1 MLFSAKWIYLER
13 LMLTFVVSLVAVALI
28 AAKEEKPAAQT
39 VFLTGLVTLSYFI
52 GERMAQ
58 SELSGN
64 TITYVGVSIWLV
76 FMLSFIFMV
85 YTSVVVAINSTN
97 TGLCGTSIFAC
108 IFIYCGSKLA
118 TINFLIE
125 RLRMIRN
132 PPVGRFHDRVWLGM
146 MSLLIP
152 YSGVLAVLLE
162 GARWYIRK
170 GTQCVIGVVSRYM
183 IGIIVYNTIATVT
196 IASAYAF
203 ILHRSASDQEIR
215 IPPGM
220 GKLSIA
226 FAAFVWATF
235 SGYNI
240 STFLYQEHFKD
251 YVCLMNC
258 SIDVTMAIIMSDY
271 MSGLTASRVEQN
283 AMVQNVSQ
291 RIALMELDG
300 LEDLFE
306 YENPTSTIMSF
317 RSIVAILRQYK
328 SYVPAS
334 LLENIDDIINIP
346 VPEESR
352 QPPSGEVAM
361 VFTDIKSSSQIW
373 GELPNDMRDALK
385 IHNRV
390 LRRCIAT
397 HDGYEVK
404 TIGDSFMVA
413 FDTLHDAVSFG
424 LMAQTELFEATWP
437 DGLSRIAVCG
447 SNSCWN
453 GLRIRI
459 GIMFG
464 DADTETNDS
473 MGTVDYFGS
482 TVNIAARLEGACLPG
497 GVALY
502 SSKLVDIKDLVKA
515 TCPIVVDRGAIPL
528 KGIKDVHA
536 VSVLFPA
543 QLAGRSDTY
552 SDSQLEIDNPA
563 ACRLSFKSEASL
575 GSGSLRSDMSMK
587 VRKEKAPEIVFKK
600 HASVTIGRLSLRP
613 SESEFPYLNDTL
625 GLVATCLIRT
635 DGVTLGL
642 IGNLMSFTW
651 NVSRRVDSHVLNSMR
666 FADMY
671 SDYLKRSNKPL
682 PQTAVALSTSPA
694 SSGSVRSGDQR
705 FVTVFGDALSLSE
718 VQVILNFKYDI
729 LCTYTSTLLVEGTLL
744 RFLKNSDLIALEGRS
759 VPVRE
764 IICYKVCTNGWSSY
778 VESLDDINASA
789 EPLLPEFDSTQKR
802 VENELLQ
809 LPAYA

>member
-536 VSVLFPA
+536 VSVLFPN
-543 QLAGRSDTY
+543 QLSDRAEYTFVPESRNDPVPSPTIP
-552 SDSQLEIDNPA
+552 SDSTSASQT
-563 ACRLSFKSEASL
+563 SEAL
-575 GSGSLRSDMSMK
+575 MMRTLSGESQ
-587 VRKEKAPEIVFKK
+587 FKF

>member
-1 MLFSAKWIYLER
+1 MLLPTSWIYVER
-13 LMLTFVVSLVAVALI
+13 LLLSCFLAVVATFL
-28 AAKEEKPAAQT
+28 AAIGEVRPAAQASYAT
-39 VFLTGLVTLSYFI
+39 AAVTLSYFI
-52 GERMAQ
+52 GERVSYQ
-58 SELSGN
+58 YQRESV
-64 TITYVGVSIWLV
+64 TYMSFSVVML
-76 FMLSFIFMV
+76 FLLSFVFVIYV
-85 YTSVVVAINSTN
+85 SVAIFIDTRS
-97 TGLCGTSIFAC
+97 TGLCATSIFFC
-108 IFIYCGSKLA
+108 IFVYCGSKIAVL
-118 TINFLIE
+118 NFLIE
-125 RLRMIRN
+125 RLRILRNTGLPRFKDKFWLVMMTMLLPFVGFFVNLMFSARYHIRDHRQCV
-132 PPVGRFHDRVWLGM
+132 VGITSEIIETITAYNFFSTM
-146 MSLLIP
+146 
-152 YSGVLAVLLE
+152 VLAFSF
-162 GARWYIRK
+162 
-170 GTQCVIGVVSRYM
+170 GVV
-183 IGIIVYNTIATVT
+183 
-196 IASAYAF
+196 
-203 ILHRSASDQEIR
+203 LKRSAVDSR
-215 IPPGM
+215 IKVPPGM
-220 GKLSIA
+220 SKIRIC
-226 FAAFVWATF
+226 FAACVLVFG
-235 SGYNI
+235 SSINI
-240 STFLYQEHFKD
+240 WSFRIHPYYKD
-251 YVCLMNC
+251 YICLMNC

-271 MSGLTASRVEQN
+271 MSGLTASRVEQYS
-283 AMVQNVSQ
+283 MVQRVTH

-306 YENPTSTIMSF
+306 CEHPTPTILSL

-334 LLENIDDIINIP
+334 LLENIDDIIN
-346 VPEESR
+346 VPAPEASR
-352 QPPSGEVAM
+352 QPPFGDVSV
-361 VFTDIKSSSQIW
+361 VFTDIMSSTQVWS
-373 GELPNDMRDALK
+373 ELPNDMRDALK